1 MFSKHIYLFTSLIIL
16 IFSIFESSLNTRV
29 ILNPSRN
36 IKLSFSI
43 HKGIEVILAEFKYD
57 WELIKIIKTI
67 GDAKWSQ
74 TNRCWFISKDKFN
87 LQIFVEAFK
96 GKSYVDYSEI
106 VNKNKSK
113 QIPKKQVK
121 QQVRIPDAYYDML
134 DQKRYSD
141 STKATY
147 TNYFEDYI
155 RYFHGRTLDDITV
168 EEINGY
174 ILKLIRNQNM
184 SASQQNQ
191 RINSI
196 KFYYE
201 KVLGYDKLYY
211 KIERPKRNNAL
222 PNVLSIGE
230 VKKIID
236 NTSNIKHKCI
246 ISLLYSAGL
255 RRSELI
261 NLKLDS
267 ILSGQ
272 MQIKISNSKGNKD
285 RYVGLSSHLLQLLR
299 EYFQEFKPKKWLI
312 EGQNKEQYS
321 ATSVLNVVKNAAKRA
336 GIARRVTPHMLRHS
350 FATHHLESGTDLRY
364 IQEFLGHSSSKT
376 TEVYTHVAKTDFSK
390 FRNPLD
396 SMYDDN

>member
-1 MFSKHIYLFTSLIIL
+1 MIPKQNITLLIDHYRG
-16 IFSIFESSLNTRV
+16 EDV
-29 ILNPSRN
+29 ILVKFDYTKELVRHVKQ
-36 IKLSFSI
+36 IKETRWSQS
-43 HKGIEVILAEFKYD
+43 KKSWY
-57 WELIKIIKTI
+57 IIKS
-67 GDAKWSQ
+67 D
-74 TNRCWFISKDKFN
+74 FN
-87 LQIFVEAFK
+87 LHAIFNALKNVA
-96 GKSYVDYSEI
+96 YIDYSSI
-106 VNKNKSK
+106 KSK
-113 QIPKKQVK
+113 NITKPILLKKKAPKLEVK
-121 QQVRIPDAYYDML
+121 LPEAYYDML
-134 DQKRYSD
+134 DQKRYSE

-155 RYFHGRTLDDITV
+155 RYFYGRSLDDITV

-211 KIERPKRNNAL
+211 KIERPKKKNTL
-222 PNVLSIGE
+222 PNILSVGE

-236 NTSNIKHKCI
+236 STSNIKHKCV

-299 EYFQEFKPKKWLI
+299 EYFKEFKPKEWLI
-312 EGQNKEQYS
+312 EGQKGEQYS
-321 ATSVLNVVKNAAKRA
+321 ATSILNVVKKAAKRA
-336 GIARRVTPHMLRHS
+336 GISRRVTPHMLRHS

-376 TEVYTHVAKTDFSK
+376 TEIYTHVAKTDFSK

-396 SMYDDN
+396 SMYDDND

>member
-1 MFSKHIYLFTSLIIL
+1 MKPIQNITL
-16 IFSIFESSLNTRV
+16 
-29 ILNPSRN
+29 RN
-36 IKLSFSI
+36 DYHREKDVVLV
-43 HKGIEVILAEFKYD
+43 KFKYNK
-57 WELIKIIKTI
+57 ELINCIKRI
-67 GDAKWSQ
+67 EGASWSQ
-74 TNRCWFISKDKFN
+74 SKKSWYFTKDKFDLPVIIN
-87 LQIFVEAFK
+87 IF
-96 GKSYVDYSEI
+96 KSLAYVDYSGLGNN
-106 VNKNKSK
+106 NKINHGTQRPEKT
-113 QIPKKQVK
+113 KKLKVK
-121 QQVRIPDAYYDML
+121 LPTAYYDVL

-147 TNYFEDYI
+147 TNYFEDYV
-155 RYFHGRTLDDITV
+155 RHFEGRSLEDIAS
-168 EEINGY
+168 EEINCY
-174 ILKLIRNQNM
+174 ILDLIRNKKI

-191 RINSI
+191 RINAI

-201 KVLGYDKLYY
+201 KVLGGEKYY
-211 KIERPKRNNAL
+211 IKIERPKRNNTL
-222 PNVLSIGE
+222 PNVLSVGE

-236 NTSNIKHKCI
+236 NTNNTKHKCI

-255 RRSELI
+255 RRNELI

-285 RYVGLSSHLLQLLR
+285 RYVGLSSRLLQLLR
-299 EYFQEFKPKKWLI
+299 RYFKEFKPKEWLI
-312 EGQNKEQYS
+312 EGRNREQYG

-336 GIARRVTPHMLRHS
+336 GISRRVTPHMLRHS

-396 SMYDDN
+396 SMYDDVS